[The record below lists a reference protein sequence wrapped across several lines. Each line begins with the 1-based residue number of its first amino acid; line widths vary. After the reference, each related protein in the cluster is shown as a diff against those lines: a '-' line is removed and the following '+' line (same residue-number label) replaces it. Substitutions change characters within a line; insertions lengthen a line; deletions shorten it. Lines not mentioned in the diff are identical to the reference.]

1 MKRKTVWGIA
11 LGLAVSCLALGG
23 SLSAAQR
30 TAPRSVGEVLIGGQV
45 VMRFKAFYQGQ
56 SPYARAKQ
64 AAAQINK
71 ALDAN
76 ATPEQLVTQKKGAGV
91 NLAAGEKIIAQVGP
105 PDAAAG
111 QTSVSALAA
120 VWQRNL
126 AQALRD
132 QARQASA
139 REVVVGGPVDPDY
152 YGWEEPKTKWV
163 PIFSVENVGLHIGAA
178 QVAGPA
184 QQVSKVKGVAELQLT
199 FKGFAR
205 IRAYVPVSSI
215 SVKLDRV
222 QGVAVWATGD
232 IKVLG
237 S

>member
-1 MKRKTVWGIA
+1 MKDKAVWGIA
-11 LGLAVSCLALGG
+11 LALAVSCLACAG
-23 SLSAAQR
+23 SLGAAKKA
-30 TAPRSVGEVLIGGQV
+30 APSSVGEVVMGGRV

-64 AAAQINK
+64 AAAQVNK

-76 ATPEQLVTQKKGAGV
+76 TTPERILTQKKGTGMKLVAGGV
-91 NLAAGEKIIAQVGP
+91 TVAQVGP
-105 PDAAAG
+105 PDATAG

-120 VWQRNL
+120 AWQQNL
-126 AQALRD
+126 ARAVRER
-132 QARQASA
+132 AGQASA
-139 REVVVGGPVDPDY
+139 RELVVGGPVDPDY
-152 YGWEEPKTKWV
+152 YGWEQPQTKWV
-163 PIFSVENVGLHIGAA
+163 PIFSVEDVGVSIGAA

-184 QQVSKVKGVAELQLT
+184 PQVSKVKGVAELQLT
-199 FKGFAR
+199 FQGLAR

-215 SVKLDRV
+215 STKLDRV

-237 S
+237 F